1 MTTKEMFE
9 LSDKICDKLSDY
21 RQEMTNAII
30 TCMNERG
37 VKEIDLR
44 KMREDNEEMGLLDV
58 SERFDDIAN
67 NHIVDIYNKDG
78 ETLECFIDCVIVRD
92 AGFVECVCSGVQDPD
107 FESLDSVRYL
117 NISTIISV
125 MECVAEYFD
134 VMDEMASKDN
144 VK

>member
-1 MTTKEMFE
+1 MTTKEMFD
-9 LSDKICDKLSDY
+9 LSDKIYDKLSDY

-44 KMREDNEEMGLLDV
+44 KMREDNEEMDFLDV
-58 SERFDDIAN
+58 SERLEDIAN

-78 ETLECFIDCVIVRD
+78 ETLDCFIDRVTIKD
-92 AGFVECVCSGVQDPD
+92 AGFVECVCSGVQDYD
-107 FESLDSVRYL
+107 FESTESVRFLGIY
-117 NISTIISV
+117 TIMGI
-125 MECVAEYFD
+125 MEWVAEYFD